1 MIPLNDTSN
10 NRLSVGEE
18 QLDSTLPE
26 GLPDFR
32 KEMTKINKTEKID
45 MGNISH
51 IIYYESDLT
60 KREYA
65 ISAYIGQVIIN
76 SALEKSN

>member
-1 MIPLNDTSN
+1 
-10 NRLSVGEE
+10 
-18 QLDSTLPE
+18 
-26 GLPDFR
+26 
-32 KEMTKINKTEKID
+32 MTKINKTEKIG

-65 ISAYIGQVIIN
+65 ISAYIGLEEVGKKN
-76 SALEKSN
+76 SNLGTWIRCWT